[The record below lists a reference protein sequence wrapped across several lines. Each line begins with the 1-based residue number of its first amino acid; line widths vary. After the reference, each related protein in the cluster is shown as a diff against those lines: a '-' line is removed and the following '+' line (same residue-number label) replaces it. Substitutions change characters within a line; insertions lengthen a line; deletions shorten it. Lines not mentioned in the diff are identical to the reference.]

1 MKNLMILILG
11 CVISGVSFSGGS
23 SWIVETSGSL
33 DDNRYGSSIETVTT
47 YSPPTTTYGNEP
59 AGYASSGGF
68 AEDGAAFFDGQ
79 TVNDIASPPAGGFNT
94 TTVIEGVDYEHK

>member
-33 DDNRYGSSIETVTT
+33 DDNRFGSSIETVTT

-59 AGYASSGGF
+59 
-68 AEDGAAFFDGQ
+68 EFFEGQ
-79 TVNDIASPPAGGFNT
+79 TVTDIASPPAGGFNT
-94 TTVIEGVDYEHK
+94 TTVIEGVDYEHR